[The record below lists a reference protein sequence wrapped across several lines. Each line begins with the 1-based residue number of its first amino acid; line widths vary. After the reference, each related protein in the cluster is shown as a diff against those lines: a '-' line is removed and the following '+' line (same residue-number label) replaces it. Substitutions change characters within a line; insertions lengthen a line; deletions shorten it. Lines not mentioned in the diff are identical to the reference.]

1 MKYNITGKLN
11 KRRTGGGGATT
22 VDSIPAWAAPYVS
35 KAMATTEGQYE
46 AGNLDNVAGTSELQ
60 NQAFTTGAQGINQ
73 ATTTGLTALQQQQQ
87 RLNSLADTPNATQ
100 LEAQK
105 NAVVLDAQKR
115 VAGMDTQF
123 GQAGTLGSARQ
134 AVMQGAQNADT
145 TAKLAQVDADY
156 SNKMFQNRLAA
167 EQALGSSVTTGSQV
181 ATTGASSLANLGT
194 QQRAI
199 DQSQLD
205 ADWQGLQRYASTI
218 YGTPAKQS
226 AVTNGKGL

>member
-1 MKYNITGKLN
+1 M
-11 KRRTGGGGATT
+11 TGGL
-22 VDSIPAWAAPYVS
+22 
-35 KAMATTEGQYE
+35 
-46 AGNLDNVAGTSELQ
+46 N
-60 NQAFTTGAQGINQ
+60 
-73 ATTTGLTALQQQQQ
+73 ALEQQQQ
-87 RLNSLADTPNATQ
+87 RLTNLADTPNAAQ

-105 NAVVLDAQKR
+105 QAVVLDAQKK

-156 SNKMFQNRLAA
+156 SAKMFQNRLEA
-167 EQALGSSVTTGSQV
+167 EKALGNSVSTGSQV
-181 ATTGASSLANLGT
+181 ASSGASSLANLGT
-194 QQRAI
+194 QQRSI

-205 ADWQGLQRYASTI
+205 ADWQALQRYSSTI

-226 AVTNGKGL
+226 AVTNGKGI